1 MLKFRRKEEKA
12 ALSVQTRPEE
22 SFRLAGGA
30 PSGPGERRLYR
41 ALRESVPIIDAAI
54 GKLRRLL
61 GEFTVSCPQA
71 QAQREL
77 EEFLQSVP
85 VNAME
90 HGVQAFLG
98 VYFEQLLTYGNA
110 VGEMVLGGG
119 QVAALY
125 NASLDGV
132 ELEPKGPL

>member
-77 EEFLQSVP
+77 E
-85 VNAME
+85 
-90 HGVQAFLG
+90 
-98 VYFEQLLTYGNA
+98 
-110 VGEMVLGGG
+110 
-119 QVAALY
+119 
-125 NASLDGV
+125 
-132 ELEPKGPL
+132 